1 MADDTANIITTF
13 LLEIPAVHK
22 ELVGQIRHWDN
33 LKAAFDGDSLW
44 IKEINPEQAESALIK
59 GLPYS
64 KVYYAKSGLLF
75 LKDSL
80 LPVKKM
86 PQLLWSPL
94 AYALPVSLPSL
105 NHNFFGIEQKIT
117 IKMVPSQQEQPT
129 YAVWIDKKVAG
140 EYILTAPKV
149 RLNRLKWVDIDHNP
163 LILGTP
169 LLPVA
174 GRSYWMYNDFLLP
187 TGFEFQLPLLT
198 KVLKQR
204 IDPDNKKLI
213 LWLENNTYIT
223 IEKEALMPLSI
234 SSYRLTYSER

>member
-1 MADDTANIITTF
+1 MADDTANIINTF
-13 LLEIPAVHK
+13 LLEIPVAHK
-22 ELVGQIRHWDN
+22 ELLGKIRHWDN
-33 LKAAFDGDSLW
+33 LKAAFESDTLW
-44 IKEINPEQAESALIK
+44 IKDINPEQVDSALIK

-64 KVYYAKSGLLF
+64 KVYYAKGGLLF

-94 AYALPVSLPSL
+94 VYTIPVSLPSF
-105 NHNFFGIEQKIT
+105 NHNFFEIEQKIAVK
-117 IKMVPSQQEQPT
+117 IMPSQQEQPVC
-129 YAVWIDKKVAG
+129 AVWLDQKTAA
-140 EYILTAPKV
+140 EYIQTAPKV
-149 RLNRLKWVDIDHNP
+149 RLNRLKWVDVDHNP
-163 LILGTP
+163 LLVGTP

-174 GRSYWMYNDFLLP
+174 GRSYWRYNDFLVP

-204 IDPDNKKLI
+204 IDPDNKQLI

-234 SSYRLTYSER
+234 SSFRLTYSER